1 MAFAHQVLCSL
12 LGFALLCLAMDRHH
26 EDAFGRAPS
35 RRRQQGLRAL
45 AVLVGLASTW
55 SLWGRADWGL
65 AWAAWSAQLS
75 LGALSVVALATWR
88 ARWLPA
94 ASLCAA
100 ATAFLLSLGR
110 WG

>member
-26 EDAFGRAPS
+26 EDAFGWAPS

-45 AVLVGLASTW
+45 AVLAGLASTW
-55 SLWGRADWGL
+55 TLWGRADWGL
-65 AWAAWSAQLS
+65 AWAGWSAQLS
-75 LGALSVVALATWR
+75 LGALPVVALATWR

>member
-45 AVLVGLASTW
+45 AVLAGLASTW
-55 SLWGRADWGL
+55 SLWEPADWGL
-65 AWAAWSAQLS
+65 AWAGWSAQLS
-75 LGALSVVALATWR
+75 LGALPVVALATWR

>member
-12 LGFALLCLAMDRHH
+12 LGFALLCLAMERHH
-26 EDAFGRAPS
+26 EDALGRTPS

-45 AVLVGLASTW
+45 ALLAGLASTW

-65 AWAAWSAQLS
+65 AWAGWGAQLS
-75 LGALSVVALATWR
+75 LGAVAVVALATWR

-94 ASLCAA
+94 AGLAA
-100 ATAFLLSLGR
+100 AAAAVLLSLGR